1 MRRSRVPVLEK
12 RSSGSNTKYNSSLR
26 GTTSRGPGKTRN
38 NFSVSMVSTRS
49 GTESK
54 TREDEREKE
63 VEPTIEIDLETPDQS
78 VDELEKKTT
87 ESTPMPNAEEPNP
100 KPMEFSPIDD
110 VEDAI
115 GNTEET
121 VKEDSQVKKTS
132 FTERLAMMVGIKT
145 KENVTEEPKAE
156 RARTFGTVSTK
167 TTEANPREEQT
178 KAEATAEERPTA
190 DHEEATLEL
199 GDLMAKLNQIDKKL
213 KHSEED
219 REVIRKELRYNK
231 HEYLDSYFNLAKA
244 TDERLKEMTDKVE
257 ATNKEREGNIKKDL
271 QQLKNRYDDVNSQIG
286 SLEKRL
292 DTMSKNQAESSGA
305 IQTKLDAILR
315 NSTSQERPAADRTQ
329 GTRVDFVE
337 PQRGKRQ
344 STPLPLTRNTVSIA
358 PTADKTIT
366 KSGNSNTT
374 SGPGD
379 STASS
384 NAGPDAMTW
393 ASTWEMMNRTLEAY
407 ATRNTNSSDRR
418 DGKSRKT
425 FKKPKEFKDDSDGC
439 IDTWVEVMRLH
450 LEQDNL
456 NDERQACTAILSN
469 LEGTALKCVV
479 AKKEEERDTAD
490 KIFEILLNR
499 FGSGMKGH
507 QAMMRF
513 EKRRQRDD
521 ESIDRFLDD
530 LESLRRRSD
539 PEESTNRRNFSIA
552 SKFID
557 GVKSDDL
564 RTMLATYYTLSKD
577 SAPTPEEMRQ
587 KSREYMLMKPK
598 KYSYTE
604 NRNTQGGS
612 QPQRSSWYKPRDDM
626 DKRRSCA
633 NCGSADHHVADCTTY
648 KQGMKSLGYAPDEE
662 DMSQMEEHEYYSGLI
677 IKIGARCFF
686 CSQEGHFRMDCPLFW
701 EAVKDQSHPKHKLA
715 LAAVQNQRNRQNE
728 FESRNLGAPSTEL
741 PTKTVKAV
749 THVNGAIESAAGNS
763 LEINYEKAVTEAIAK
778 VKQDL
783 AAKEI
788 EQRLKLEIER
798 QNFNEA
804 LTGSNQTP
812 EAVPGSTK
820 TGNCNTVKMV
830 TGKPF
835 GISKIGARIMS
846 IITVGGHEVTRNLSE
861 PSDQTIMHIDV
872 YADYL
877 SCISPQTTS
886 RALRALLM
894 RGGSKSVRVD
904 SRYTE
909 AYGPHEVMLNIDGIN
924 IYTKTM
930 ITCDEDLIGQIY
942 VGKEELKVRSIGHCA
957 MLEEDAMHIGTE
969 ADVTG
974 HVLDI
979 SGKKTQL
986 RGLLDTGAVLSV
998 IPIETWERM
1007 GFDKGDLIDSRIRLS
1022 AANKGALRV
1031 LGRTIIALNLGERN
1045 LWMSF
1050 IVVENL
1056 DESDQFILGRDFIRN
1071 FDVTIDLN
1079 NAMFRIRN
1087 PDRRYAIKPVNLIMA
1102 NENKAQVFLSRR
1114 VRL

>member
-26 GTTSRGPGKTRN
+26 GTTSRGPSKTKN

-54 TREDEREKE
+54 TREDAREKQ

-100 KPMEFSPIDD
+100 KPIEFSPIDN

-145 KENVTEEPKAE
+145 KENMTEEPKAE

-167 TTEANPREEQT
+167 TTEANPREEQN
-178 KAEATAEERPTA
+178 KAEATAEDRPTA
-190 DHEEATLEL
+190 DHEEATTEL

-244 TDERLKEMTDKVE
+244 TDERLKEMSDKVE
-257 ATNKEREGNIKKDL
+257 TTNEERDKNIKKDM
-271 QQLKNRYDDVNSQIG
+271 QQLKNRYDDVNSQLG
-286 SLEKRL
+286 SLEKRM
-292 DTMSKNQAESSGA
+292 DTMSKNQAESSCA

-315 NSTSQERPAADRTQ
+315 NSTSQERPPADRTQ

-344 STPLPLTRNTVSIA
+344 STPLPLTRDTVSIA
-358 PTADKTIT
+358 PTAAKTIMKNGT
-366 KSGNSNTT
+366 SSTT
-374 SGPGD
+374 TCPGD
-379 STASS
+379 STANS

-393 ASTWEMMNRTLEAY
+393 ASTWEMMNRFLEAF
-407 ATRNTNSSDRR
+407 ATRNTDSSDRR

-513 EKRRQRDD
+513 EKRRQMDD

-598 KYSYTE
+598 KYSYSE
-604 NRNTQGGS
+604 NRNTQGGG

-633 NCGSADHHVADCTTY
+633 NCGSADHHVADRTTY

-662 DMSQMEEHEYYSGLI
+662 DMSQMEEHEYYNGLI

-686 CSQEGHFRMDCPLFW
+686 CNQEGHFRMDYPLFW

-749 THVNGAIESAAGNS
+749 THVNGAIKSAAGNS
-763 LEINYEKAVTEAIAK
+763 LEINYEKAATEAIAK

-804 LTGSNQTP
+804 LTGSNPTP
-812 EAVPGSTK
+812 EAV
-820 TGNCNTVKMV
+820 TG
-830 TGKPF
+830 
-835 GISKIGARIMS
+835 
-846 IITVGGHEVTRNLSE
+846 
-861 PSDQTIMHIDV
+861 
-872 YADYL
+872 
-877 SCISPQTTS
+877 
-886 RALRALLM
+886 
-894 RGGSKSVRVD
+894 
-904 SRYTE
+904 
-909 AYGPHEVMLNIDGIN
+909 
-924 IYTKTM
+924 
-930 ITCDEDLIGQIY
+930 
-942 VGKEELKVRSIGHCA
+942 
-957 MLEEDAMHIGTE
+957 
-969 ADVTG
+969 
-974 HVLDI
+974 
-979 SGKKTQL
+979 
-986 RGLLDTGAVLSV
+986 
-998 IPIETWERM
+998 
-1007 GFDKGDLIDSRIRLS
+1007 
-1022 AANKGALRV
+1022 
-1031 LGRTIIALNLGERN
+1031 
-1045 LWMSF
+1045 
-1050 IVVENL
+1050 
-1056 DESDQFILGRDFIRN
+1056 
-1071 FDVTIDLN
+1071 
-1079 NAMFRIRN
+1079 
-1087 PDRRYAIKPVNLIMA
+1087 
-1102 NENKAQVFLSRR
+1102 
-1114 VRL
+1114 